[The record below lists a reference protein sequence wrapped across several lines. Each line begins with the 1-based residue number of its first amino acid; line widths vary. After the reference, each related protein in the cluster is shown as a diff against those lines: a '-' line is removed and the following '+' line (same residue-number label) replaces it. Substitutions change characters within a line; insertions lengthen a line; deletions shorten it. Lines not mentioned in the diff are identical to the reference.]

1 MKWIGFW
8 LGLVLQVRKHFFG
21 YRGLWCFFKNWFL
34 HWNYTIKMVLLSTL
48 KVTNRAKQK
57 FSNNRLKILICAK
70 ILYNCAKTGFHLRN
84 CDPYRGWF
92 SGNIP
97 LIIIFITVVKC
108 HNPKSTI
115 EQQYCSYF
123 SCWGQW
129 LLTWSSFSKLCCLT
143 SIASTQSFYPS
154 QP

>member
-1 MKWIGFW
+1 M
-8 LGLVLQVRKHFFG
+8 VRV
-21 YRGLWCFFKNWFL
+21 
-34 HWNYTIKMVLLSTL
+34 KMVVLSPL

-57 FSNNRLKILICAK
+57 FSNNRLKIRICAK

-97 LIIIFITVVKC
+97 LIMIFITVVKY

-129 LLTWSSFSKLCCLT
+129 LLTWSSFSKLWRAKLYFSCQTQLRVVVDVVLWLT
-143 SIASTQSFYPS
+143 WVKWLSWGYLKLSNTSTS
-154 QP
+154 